1 MMQTTSV
8 PTGLSALLS
17 QILGSLDGSGVQLL
31 GGADG
36 TGSLGQ
42 ADAGEFVQSL
52 AGQLKLL
59 MVERGADPVEVAVI
73 ADETLVAEF
82 FALVQ
87 GQMESPPGGL
97 SVTTGLG
104 ELMRGF
110 EASAVPVEEDRVS
123 AETSSGDAPEQESEA
138 PVWLAALPTVILE
151 RLTEAGRI
159 LPTPTP
165 TPASALAAPS
175 DSEPVDLETLT
186 RALLRQVTP
195 SATQDAAVPA
205 ELVNLPESS
214 PTDLETLTRA
224 LLRQV
229 TPSATQDA
237 AVPAELVNLPESS
250 PTDLETLT
258 RALLRQVTPSATQD
272 AAVPAELVNLPE
284 SSPTDLETLT
294 RALLRQVTPS
304 ATQDAGVPAE
314 PANLSES
321 PSTDLEA
328 LTRAL
333 LRQVTPSATQNTERS
348 AVPNTLKPTESASI
362 LPAWLARQ
370 LNSDDVQTWL
380 NTAVSVSLVSNAA
393 SDSASPSIGE
403 TLRGLSTND
412 EQTIKSTS
420 DLETV
425 LESTELNDVTPMGT
439 PRTPT
444 AMADTATNG
453 TRLQTLDLNRLL
465 QPGGEQRLAEQV
477 RWSVDQ
483 GLDTAEIKLHPP
495 SLGTLDVRLVQ
506 EGDKTHVQFVS
517 AHPIAREVLEAAVP
531 RLREAL
537 AQDGVL
543 LGNVSVS
550 DQAPSDRGEAGRE
563 RGQSAGTGDHEAE
576 DDEDRIESIGTLSV
590 LSRRLDVF
598 I

>member
-1 MMQTTSV
+1 MMQTTTV

-17 QILGSLDGSGVQLL
+17 QILGGLDESGVQLL

-36 TGSLGQ
+36 TGTLGQ
-42 ADAGEFVQSL
+42 ADVGEFVQSL

-59 MVERGADPVEVAVI
+59 MVERGADPVEVAAI

-87 GQMESPPGGL
+87 GQMESSSGGL

-110 EASAVPVEEDRVS
+110 EVSAVPGEEDRVS
-123 AETSSGDAPEQESEA
+123 AETSPGDAPAQESEA

-159 LPTPTP
+159 LPTPTLASAS
-165 TPASALAAPS
+165 ASALAAPS

-195 SATQDAAVPA
+195 SANQDAGVPV
-205 ELVNLPESS
+205 E
-214 PTDLETLTRA
+214 
-224 LLRQV
+224 
-229 TPSATQDA
+229 
-237 AVPAELVNLPESS
+237 PA
-250 PTDLETLT
+250 
-258 RALLRQVTPSATQD
+258 
-272 AAVPAELVNLPE
+272 NLPE

-314 PANLSES
+314 LANLPES
-321 PSTDLEA
+321 SPTDLET
-328 LTRAL
+328 LTRTL
-333 LRQVTPSATQNTERS
+333 LRQVTPSANRDRDAEQP
-348 AVPNTLKPTESASI
+348 AVPDTLNPTESASI

-380 NTAVSVSLVSNAA
+380 NTAVSVSLFSNAA

-403 TLRGLSTND
+403 KLRGLATNG

-425 LESTELNDVTPMGT
+425 LESTELNDVTPMGA

-444 AMADTATNG
+444 AMADTATTG

-495 SLGTLDVRLVQ
+495 SLGALDVRLVQ

-550 DQAPSDRGEAGRE
+550 DQAPSDRGETGRE

-598 I
+598 T

>member
-42 ADAGEFVQSL
+42 ADVGEFVQSL

-59 MVERGADPVEVAVI
+59 MVERGADPVEVSVI

-87 GQMESPPGGL
+87 GQMESPSGGL

-110 EASAVPVEEDRVS
+110 EVSAVPGEEDRAS
-123 AETSSGDAPEQESEA
+123 AETSPGDAPAQESEA

-165 TPASALAAPS
+165 TPTPTLASASASALAAPS

-195 SATQDAAVPA
+195 SANQDAGVPVEPA
-205 ELVNLPESS
+205 NLPESS
-214 PTDLETLTRA
+214 PTDLETLTR
-224 LLRQV
+224 
-229 TPSATQDA
+229 T
-237 AVPAELVNLPESS
+237 
-250 PTDLETLT
+250 
-258 RALLRQVTPSATQD
+258 
-272 AAVPAELVNLPE
+272 
-284 SSPTDLETLT
+284 
-294 RALLRQVTPS
+294 LLRQVTPS

-314 PANLSES
+314 PGNLSES
-321 PSTDLEA
+321 PSTDLET

-333 LRQVTPSATQNTERS
+333 LRQVTPSANRDRDAEQP
-348 AVPNTLKPTESASI
+348 AVPDTLNPTESASI

-380 NTAVSVSLVSNAA
+380 NTAVSVSLFSNAA

-403 TLRGLSTND
+403 KLRGLATNG

-425 LESTELNDVTPMGT
+425 LESTELNDVTPMGA

-444 AMADTATNG
+444 AMADTATTG

-495 SLGTLDVRLVQ
+495 SLGALDVRLVQ

-550 DQAPSDRGEAGRE
+550 DQAPSDRGETGRE

-598 I
+598 T

>member
-175 DSEPVDLETLT
+175 DSEPV
-186 RALLRQVTP
+186 
-195 SATQDAAVPA
+195 
-205 ELVNLPESS
+205 
-214 PTDLETLTRA
+214 
-224 LLRQV
+224 
-229 TPSATQDA
+229 
-237 AVPAELVNLPESS
+237 
-250 PTDLETLT
+250 DLETLT